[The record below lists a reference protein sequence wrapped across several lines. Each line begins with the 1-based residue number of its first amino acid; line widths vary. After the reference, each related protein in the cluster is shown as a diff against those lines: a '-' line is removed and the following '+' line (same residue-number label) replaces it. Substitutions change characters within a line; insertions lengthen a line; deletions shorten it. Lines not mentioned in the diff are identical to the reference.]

1 MTLVFDLFVEAQ
13 IIPQESVEKRF
24 EFLIEASSSIV
35 ASTHVSHPDIGVQLA
50 IRLMLPHVAM
60 MTSSLRNQFAAA
72 VSNILEHYTPTTD
85 HYART
90 ALSLCTPLLSK
101 TEQQPKNSQRQWQ
114 RMLLDGCVSVLIQL
128 YRKHERQRSNDH
140 TGEVMLVL
148 LEGIDLESDVLPQ
161 PWLGTC
167 YRLFEAECYKTV
179 AALLRAMA
187 SSSTR
192 NEADA
197 EELQQFDPLTILK
210 AEPMS
215 KVIGRYM
222 STPSN
227 KINRGTE
234 LSCNRLPSVALLLVH
249 VVDMF
254 TLFLSDKHH
263 NELAKHIITFLSK
276 CSSSSSSS
284 SIHLRWWIL
293 RVARTL
299 IERKI
304 DGIFD
309 LNGVTILLQHL
320 SEVTSCPEIISLGNA
335 NTILLPAGS
344 VSEQN
349 DLQLCFHGLLLKTL
363 CTQNS
368 IKQRSCAKNL
378 LNSESLGQHDVYSSK
393 CAQATEYNITTMLQ

>member
-13 IIPQESVEKRF
+13 IIPQESVEKRY

-50 IRLMLPHVAM
+50 IRLMLPHVTM
-60 MTSSLRNQFAAA
+60 MNSSLRNEFAAA

-101 TEQQPKNSQRQWQ
+101 TDQQPQNIQRQWQ

-167 YRLFEAECYKTV
+167 YRLLEAECYKTV
-179 AALLRAMA
+179 ATLLRAMT

-192 NEADA
+192 NEADV
-197 EELQQFDPLTILK
+197 EELQQLDPLTILK

-222 STPSN
+222 STPSS
-227 KINRGTE
+227 KINTGTE
-234 LSCNRLPSVALLLVH
+234 LSCNRLPIVAICLVH

-254 TLFLSDKHH
+254 TLFLADKHH

-276 CSSSSSSS
+276 CSSSSSL
-284 SIHLRWWIL
+284 SIHLRWWML

-335 NTILLPAGS
+335 NNMLPDGS
-344 VSEQN
+344 VSEQI
-349 DLQLCFHGLLLKTL
+349 DLQLCFHSLLLKTL
-363 CTQNS
+363 CIQNS
-368 IKQRSCAKNL
+368 TKQRSYTKNF
-378 LNSESLGQHDVYSSK
+378 LNSESLGQRDVNSNK
-393 CAQATEYNITTMLQ
+393 CAQATECNITTMLQ